1 MQLITELLLQGPPA
15 LVLVLGLVSQL
26 AQVSVVLLASAGV
39 AVLQRSQGGLG
50 LVDTSRSA
58 L

>member
-1 MQLITELLLQGPPA
+1 MASLLRGFQA
-15 LVLVLGLVSQL
+15 LALVLGLVSQL
-26 AQVSVVLLASAGV
+26 ARVSVVLLASAEV
-39 AVLQRSQGGLG
+39 VVSQRSHMDPG